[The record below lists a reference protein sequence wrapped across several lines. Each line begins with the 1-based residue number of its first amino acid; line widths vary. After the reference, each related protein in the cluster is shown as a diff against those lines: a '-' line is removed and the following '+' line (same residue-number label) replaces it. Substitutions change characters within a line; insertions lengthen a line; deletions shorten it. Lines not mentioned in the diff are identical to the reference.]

1 MPPVGAACRLL
12 YRARLLLA
20 PYVPPDRR
28 LVQADG
34 AHVVPPG
41 PQGAVPARDPA
52 QLGVPAEQHDGRAPL
67 ELADHAAH
75 GVLGGDPEAYV
86 DVVDARR
93 PLQLLDP
100 VHLLDQGRQDLPQLA
115 AHLAI
120 QRLPSVFG
128 YPDYVVQAFPTR
140 VG

>member
-1 MPPVGAACRLL
+1 MPPPGAARLL

-20 PYVPPDRR
+20 PYVLPDRR

-34 AHVVPPG
+34 AHVIPPG

-75 GVLGGDPEAYV
+75 GVLGRYPQAYV
-86 DVVDARR
+86 DVVGARR
-93 PLQLLDP
+93 PLDLLHA
-100 VHLLDQGRQDLPQLA
+100 VHLPRQGREDLPQLA
-115 AHLAI
+115 AQVAA
-120 QRLPSVFG
+120 RPLPAVLG
-128 YPDYVVQAFPTR
+128 YPDNVVEAFPAR
-140 VG
+140 VR